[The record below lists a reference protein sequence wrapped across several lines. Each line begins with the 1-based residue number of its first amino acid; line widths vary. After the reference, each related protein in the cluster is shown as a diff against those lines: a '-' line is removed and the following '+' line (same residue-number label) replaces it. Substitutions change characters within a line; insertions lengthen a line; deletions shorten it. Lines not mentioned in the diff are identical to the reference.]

1 VSRLFPHSGRFVALL
16 ALVCQL
22 ALGAAVPQPA
32 LLRLGLAPLC
42 HSDASG
48 HAPGRPRLPPPRMM
62 TPVGLALALAA
73 PPPAALPVLPTPR
86 RLIRSIVHPVTRGV
100 PVPTLRRRT
109 RRARAPPVL
118 I

>member
-1 VSRLFPHSGRFVALL
+1 MSRLFPRSGRLVALL

-22 ALGAAVPQPA
+22 ALSAGVPQPA

-42 HSDASG
+42 HSDAAG

-73 PPPAALPVLPTPR
+73 PPPAALPVLPVPRQLIRLIVHPPTPRLPVPTPR
-86 RLIRSIVHPVTRGV
+86 RRA
-100 PVPTLRRRT
+100 

>member
-1 VSRLFPHSGRFVALL
+1 MSRLFPRSGRFVALL

-22 ALGAAVPQPA
+22 ALGAGVPQPA
-32 LLRLGLAPLC
+32 LLWLGIAPLC

-48 HAPGRPRLPPPRMM
+48 HAPGRPRLPPPRMV

-73 PPPAALPVLPTPR
+73 PPPATLPVLPAPR
-86 RLIRSIVHPVTRGV
+86 RLIRRIVHPVTPRLSV
-100 PVPTLRRRT
+100 PALRRRT
-109 RRARAPPVL
+109 GRARAPPVL

>member
-1 VSRLFPHSGRFVALL
+1 MNRLFPRSGRLVALL

-22 ALGAAVPQPA
+22 ALSAGVPQPA
-32 LLRLGLAPLC
+32 LLRLGLAPIC

-73 PPPAALPVLPTPR
+73 PPPPAPPVLPAPRRRVRFAFLSSAPSSPGPTPR
-86 RLIRSIVHPVTRGV
+86 PGA
-100 PVPTLRRRT
+100 
-109 RRARAPPVL
+109 RRARAPPAL
-118 I
+118 T